1 MSPAAVHPPQ
11 HAKDPIGWT
20 LAVTLVFFAMCM
32 VRLTIPTKPF
42 FDEIH
47 YLPAARAIL
56 ALSRPLNPEHPP
68 LGKEILALGIALFGD
83 GPLGWRIMP
92 ALFGTLGLFAAMRA
106 VWFANGKRFATIVS
120 GVLLV
125 TAFPLFVQ
133 SRIAMLDIFMASF
146 ALVALWMCAG
156 AVREPETA
164 RWRFAIAGVAFG
176 CAMASKWN
184 TVPVVVL

>member
-32 VRLTIPTKPF
+32 VRLTIPSKPF

-47 YLPAARAIL
+47 YLPAARAVL
-56 ALSRPLNPEHPP
+56 ALSHPANPEHPP
-68 LGKEILALGIALFGD
+68 LGKEILALGIV
-83 GPLGWRIMP
+83 
-92 ALFGTLGLFAAMRA
+92 LFGTLGLFAATRA
-106 VWFANGKRFATIVS
+106 MWFASASRFATIAC

-125 TAFPLFVQ
+125 TAFPLLVQ

-146 ALVALWMCAG
+146 ALVALWLCAG

-164 RWRFAIAGVAFG
+164 RPRLAAAG
-176 CAMASKWN
+176 
-184 TVPVVVL
+184 